1 MLVRIDPQTHYIS
14 LLSLPRDLWVD
25 IPGYG
30 ENKINAAYEQGG
42 VKLALKTVESVT
54 GVDVNY
60 LMVVDFS
67 GFTRLVNAFG
77 GVYVPVDQYYQHT
90 NTPGTE
96 QYAQI
101 DVKPG
106 YQLLHGTDALGFA
119 RYRHTDSDFYR
130 NARQQTFLQAFQAR
144 ASEKLH
150 GIDLTEIGTYKD
162 IAETIADSVQVT
174 GRNGPPSV
182 QTMISYATLAYESR
196 GHVVSSRLTAGAGMI
211 GDASVVTTTPED
223 MHTAVYA
230 FTHPQSLAKPTVP
243 TGKKPAN
250 TSKFKP
256 AVEPAGVSLT
266 SVNGNGRHRL
276 GGQGG
281 RGAPPLRIPGRRQPG
296 AGADVRLLAEL
307 GLLPFRPAEGR
318 DRRCQDHGQRADCA
332 RAGHFHLRHRPGRH
346 RRQTFQ
352 GHDGD
357 PSAQAVDADRAAGR
371 HRPRLTGVPEL
382 LPDREAQPALP
393 GALPDGAADRLQ
405 FDDFTT
411 EMPIRAYN
419 IAAAG
424 KGWNSMYAV
433 FAMPEP
439 RRCVLGDRG
448 DPLRRRAD
456 PGQPRPDPQ
465 AGRPHLPVLLQR
477 HAHPHDRHRPG
488 RHRLLGAEHASRR
501 PLEPGHDRDRPV
513 AASPSDEPERQTAS
527 ADRRDRRRLRRPG
540 HGGLLRRPGPR
551 RGLPSTSARAD
562 RRRCATAGCRST
574 SRASSGCSSATA
586 SGSTFTLDM
595 AERVRAAAGWC
606 SCASTRRPR
615 TPATPTCRACTA

>member
-1 MLVRIDPQTHYIS
+1 MVVYDARHGGGKRRIRWKRVALWTFGSLLILLLAIGGVVGYWAHGLVDSISHLDKSTKAAQGDLVQIPTANQAAVGLVIGSDKRQGDGVNDSRSDTLMLVRIDPQTHYIS

-230 FTHPQSLAKPTVP
+230 FTHPTVAGQAAVP

-250 TSKFKP
+250 TAKFKP

-266 SVNGNGRHRL
+266 SVNGNGVT
-276 GGQGG
+276 GSAAKA
-281 RGAPPLRIPGRRQPG
+281 GAALAPLRIPGRRQPG

-307 GLLPFRPAEGR
+307 GLLPSRPAEGC
-318 DRRCQDHGQRADCA
+318 DRRGQDHGQRADCA
-332 RAGHFHLRHRPGRH
+332 RCRP
-346 RRQTFQ
+346 
-352 GHDGD
+352 
-357 PSAQAVDADRAAGR
+357 PSPTAPTWLSSSASLSRA
-371 HRPRLTGVPEL
+371 
-382 LPDREAQPALP
+382 
-393 GALPDGAADRLQ
+393 
-405 FDDFTT
+405 
-411 EMPIRAYN
+411 
-419 IAAAG
+419 
-424 KGWNSMYAV
+424 
-433 FAMPEP
+433 
-439 RRCVLGDRG
+439 
-448 DPLRRRAD
+448 RRRSS
-456 PGQPRPDPQ
+456 RPS
-465 AGRPHLPVLLQR
+465 
-477 HAHPHDRHRPG
+477 
-488 RHRLLGAEHASRR
+488 SR
-501 PLEPGHDRDRPV
+501 
-513 AASPSDEPERQTAS
+513 
-527 ADRRDRRRLRRPG
+527 RRPG
-540 HGGLLRRPGPR
+540 CRP
-551 RGLPSTSARAD
+551 T
-562 RRRCATAGCRST
+562 
-574 SRASSGCSSATA
+574 SSATH
-586 SGSTFTLDM
+586 
-595 AERVRAAAGWC
+595 
-606 SCASTRRPR
+606 RR
-615 TPATPTCRACTA
+615 T

>member
-1 MLVRIDPQTHYIS
+1 MVVYDARRGGGKRRIRWKRVALWTFGSLLILLLAIGGVVGYWAHGLVGQISHLDKSTQDAQGDLVQIPTANQAAVGLVIGSDKRQGDGVNDSRSDTLMLVRIDPQTHYIS

-30 ENKINAAYEQGG
+30 ESKINAAYETGG

-196 GHVVSSRLTAGAGMI
+196 GHVVSTRLVAGAGMI

-223 MHTAVYA
+223 MHTAVYQ
-230 FTHPQSLAKPTVP
+230 FTHPQALAKPTVP

-250 TSKFKP
+250 TPKFKP
-256 AVEPAGVSLT
+256 AVDPAGVSLT
-266 SVNGNGRHRL
+266 SVNGNGRTGSAAKAGAALHRF
-276 GGQGG
+276 GYQVDVSQVPAPTFDYSQNWVYFHPGQQKAATDVAKIMGNAQTAPLPAAFTYG
-281 RGAPPLRIPGRRQPG
+281 TDLVVIVGKPFTGKTAIAPPKQSTPTGLP
-296 AGADVRLLAEL
+296 ADIVRDSQAYLSYFETAKRSL
-307 GLLPFRPAEGR
+307 
-318 DRRCQDHGQRADCA
+318 
-332 RAGHFHLRHRPGRH
+332 HFPVLYPTVQ
-346 RRQTFQ
+346 QT
-352 GHDGD
+352 G
-357 PSAQAVDADRAAGR
+357 S
-371 HRPRLTGVPEL
+371 
-382 LPDREAQPALP
+382 
-393 GALPDGAADRLQ
+393 Q
-405 FDDFTT
+405 FDDFTP
-411 EMPIRAYN
+411 EMPIRTYN

-433 FAMPEP
+433 FAMPN
-439 RRCVLGDRG
+439 L
-448 DPLRRRAD
+448 
-456 PGQPRPDPQ
+456 
-465 AGRPHLPVLLQR
+465 AGAYWGIEETRFVDAPIL
-477 HAHPHDRHRPG
+477 
-488 RHRLLGAEHASRR
+488 
-501 PLEPGHDRDRPV
+501 
-513 AASPSDEPERQTAS
+513 ASPDLIRKLDGRSYKFYFNGTHIHMIAIVQGGVAYWVQNTL
-527 ADRRDRRRLRRPG
+527 RDDLSNPDMIAIARSLR
-540 HGGLLRRPGPR
+540 
-551 RGLPSTSARAD
+551 
-562 RRRCATAGCRST
+562 
-574 SRASSGCSSATA
+574 
-586 SGSTFTLDM
+586 
-595 AERVRAAAGWC
+595 
-606 SCASTRRPR
+606 
-615 TPATPTCRACTA
+615 PA